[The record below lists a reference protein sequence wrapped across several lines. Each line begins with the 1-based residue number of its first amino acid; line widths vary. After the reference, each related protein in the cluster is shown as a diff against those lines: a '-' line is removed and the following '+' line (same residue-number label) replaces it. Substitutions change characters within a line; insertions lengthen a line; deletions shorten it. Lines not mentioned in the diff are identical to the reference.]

1 MCFDLMNDATKTRK
15 TTKRVRAIF
24 VISSQIEFIILPRA
38 GFCLPH
44 WLCCEKKIIAANG
57 DVIPFIRFA
66 LIIALSP
73 CSECLFNCLPSLM
86 LKVPFLAAQ
95 PPAPLC
101 PSRFVVCR
109 SVLSSHITMIVCQK
123 GRDGRRLANGIP
135 FLPHFLLFIAIFLP
149 FIKELAAEG
158 GGLVTIKMKEK
169 LPPKH
174 FTPFNDGL

>member
-24 VISSQIEFIILPRA
+24 VISSQIEFIILSRA

-73 CSECLFNCLPSLM
+73 CSECLFNCLPSLT

-101 PSRFVVCR
+101 PSL
-109 SVLSSHITMIVCQK
+109 VLLCV
-123 GRDGRRLANGIP
+123 GVFYRLTLQWSCAK
-135 FLPHFLLFIAIFLP
+135 
-149 FIKELAAEG
+149 KEGMG
-158 GGLVTIKMKEK
+158 GGMRMEFHSCHTFFCLSLFFCHLSKS
-169 LPPKH
+169 
-174 FTPFNDGL
+174 